1 MFWGGQGYGFK
12 AAAGAHIT
20 DTNQDDADYQYAGSF
35 SILHEGT
42 GLNFTLSSGKLE
54 RDNQSDPYNFYGK
67 IGWLRKFFS
76 VGLTAF
82 GIDYTRSMNL
92 PTDNDDSYSIGAV
105 GVQEFE
111 KLGTE
116 VYLLYRLHSLDR
128 DVEPDVHDINLLS
141 IGTRVKF

>member
-1 MFWGGQGYGFK
+1 M
-12 AAAGAHIT
+12 
-20 DTNQDDADYQYAGSF
+20 
-35 SILHEGT
+35 
-42 GLNFTLSSGKLE
+42 NFTLSSGKLE

-92 PTDNDDSYSIGAV
+92 PTVTDDGYSIGAAA
-105 GVQEFE
+105 VQEFE

-116 VYLLYRLHSLDR
+116 VYMLYRLHSLDR